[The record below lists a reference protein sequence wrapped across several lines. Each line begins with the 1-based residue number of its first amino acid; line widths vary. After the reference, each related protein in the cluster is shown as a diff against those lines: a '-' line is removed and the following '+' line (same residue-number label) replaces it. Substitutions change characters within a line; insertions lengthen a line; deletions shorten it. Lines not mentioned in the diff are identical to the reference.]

1 MNVLPISVLIPT
13 MNRPETLKATLDSFF
28 NGDVLPAQVVVVDQS
43 NDENAKK
50 TKNVCDKYS
59 DKAQIKYVYQERPS
73 STEARN
79 NAYNYASG
87 EIIVF
92 SDDDVLVYKNTLKNV
107 VSVMQRNEV
116 AMIAG
121 IDDNSSAS
129 STNIGYLLGTKSYKN
144 RKIGHVT
151 LSMLGRYPD
160 NIKGEIE
167 TQWAMGYFFVVRKSL
182 LDKWNIRWDENLTS
196 YAYAEDLD
204 FSFSYYK
211 KAKSENLKCVI
222 NEQVRVKHC
231 VSKEYRTPITKS
243 TYMYVV
249 NRYYLGYKHNMGFRS
264 RLAMKWCNFWR
275 LIEKVVKKENPMDM
289 SNAMKYLRK
298 NKKDIKRGKFLY
310 E

>member
-249 NRYYLGYKHNMGFRS
+249 NRYYLSYKHNMGFRS

-275 LIEKVVKKENPMDM
+275 LIERTVKKECPADM
-289 SNAMKYLRK
+289 WKAMVFVSR
-298 NKKDIKRGKFLY
+298 NKKDIRQAKIKI
-310 E
+310 

>member
-1 MNVLPISVLIPT
+1 MNILPISVLIPT

-231 VSKEYRTPITKS
+231 VSKEYRTPSTKS

-249 NRYYLGYKHNMGFRS
+249 NRYYLSYKHNMGFRS

-275 LIEKVVKKENPMDM
+275 LVERTVKKECPADM
-289 SNAMKYLRK
+289 WKAMVFVSRNRKDVRQGKIKY
-298 NKKDIKRGKFLY
+298 
-310 E
+310 

>member
-1 MNVLPISVLIPT
+1 MNVLPISDLIPT

-121 IDDNSSAS
+121 IDDKSSAS
-129 STNIGYLLGTKSYKN
+129 STNIGYLLGTNSYKN

-231 VSKEYRTPITKS
+231 VSKEYRTPSTKT
-243 TYMYVV
+243 TYIYVV
-249 NRYYLGYKHNMGFRS
+249 NRYYLSYKHNMGFRS
-264 RLAMKWCNFWR
+264 RLAMKWGNFWR
-275 LIEKVVKKENPMDM
+275 LVERTVKKECPADM
-289 SNAMKYLRK
+289 WKAMVFVSR
-298 NKKDIKRGKFLY
+298 NKKDIRQGKIKF
-310 E
+310 

>member
-249 NRYYLGYKHNMGFRS
+249 NRYYLSYKHNMGFRS

-275 LIEKVVKKENPMDM
+275 LVERTVKKECPADM
-289 SNAMKYLRK
+289 WKAMVFVSRNRK
-298 NKKDIKRGKFLY
+298 DVRQGKIKF
-310 E
+310 